1 MIKCDKIKLLMYLL
15 TIGVQLQNKFRHRCL
30 TPAIENLLKGSGWT
44 AVLTEAGSAHLGTIR
59 MSLYIA
65 LTKMRFGLP

>member
-1 MIKCDKIKLLMYLL
+1 MPD
-15 TIGVQLQNKFRHRCL
+15 
-30 TPAIENLLKGSGWT
+30 PAIENLLKGSGLT

-59 MSLYIA
+59 MSLYIP